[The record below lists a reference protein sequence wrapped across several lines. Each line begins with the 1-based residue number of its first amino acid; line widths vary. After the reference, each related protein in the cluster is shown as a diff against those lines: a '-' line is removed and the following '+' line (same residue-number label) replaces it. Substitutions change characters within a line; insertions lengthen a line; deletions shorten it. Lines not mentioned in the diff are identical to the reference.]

1 MELSGLDLPDV
12 TIGPAASTAKG
23 LSRKRPRRS
32 FNTTAFEK
40 RLKDGDGKIETSIE
54 EVHRSKMRLWG
65 FFLCFCSNVNTY
77 HVCWM
82 FVLPE
87 AEEETELSI
96 DDNSSLSVLR

>member
-12 TIGPAASTAKG
+12 TVGPAASTAKG

-54 EVHRSKMRLWG
+54 EVHRLKMRLWG
-65 FFLCFCSNVNTY
+65 VFF
-77 HVCWM
+77 
-82 FVLPE
+82 FVLLQQCE
-87 AEEETELSI
+87 HLLCMLDVCASR
-96 DDNSSLSVLR
+96 S

>member
-12 TIGPAASTAKG
+12 TVGPAASTAKG

-54 EVHRSKMRLWG
+54 EVHRLKMRLWG
-65 FFLCFCSNVNTY
+65 LFF
-77 HVCWM
+77 
-82 FVLPE
+82 FVLLQQCE
-87 AEEETELSI
+87 HLLCMLDVCASR
-96 DDNSSLSVLR
+96 S

>member
-12 TIGPAASTAKG
+12 TVGPAASTAKG

-54 EVHRSKMRLWG
+54 EVHRLKMRLWVFFC
-65 FFLCFCSNVNTY
+65 FFLF
-77 HVCWM
+77 
-82 FVLPE
+82 FVLLQQCE
-87 AEEETELSI
+87 HLLCMLDVCASR
-96 DDNSSLSVLR
+96 S

>member
-12 TIGPAASTAKG
+12 TVGPAASTAKG

-54 EVHRSKMRLWG
+54 EVHRLKMRLWG
-65 FFLCFCSNVNTY
+65 CFF
-77 HVCWM
+77 
-82 FVLPE
+82 FVLLQQCE
-87 AEEETELSI
+87 HLLCMLDVCASR
-96 DDNSSLSVLR
+96 S

>member
-12 TIGPAASTAKG
+12 TVGPAASTAKG

-54 EVHRSKMRLWG
+54 EVHRLKMRLWV
-65 FFLCFCSNVNTY
+65 FFFF
-77 HVCWM
+77 
-82 FVLPE
+82 FVLLQQCE
-87 AEEETELSI
+87 HLLCMLDVCASR
-96 DDNSSLSVLR
+96 S

>member
-12 TIGPAASTAKG
+12 TFGAAASTAKG

-54 EVHRSKMRLWG
+54 EVHRSKMRLWVV
-65 FFLCFCSNVNTY
+65 FFCASAA
-77 HVCWM
+77 M
-82 FVLPE
+82 
-87 AEEETELSI
+87 
-96 DDNSSLSVLR
+96 

>member
-12 TIGPAASTAKG
+12 TVGPAASTAKG

-54 EVHRSKMRLWG
+54 EVHRLKMRLWV
-65 FFLCFCSNVNTY
+65 FFF
-77 HVCWM
+77 
-82 FVLPE
+82 FVLLQQCE
-87 AEEETELSI
+87 HLLCMLDVCASR
-96 DDNSSLSVLR
+96 S